1 MIHKLNSFYIMI
13 TVSFFGIEILE
24 RTDPIH
30 SKIFCN
36 GDSLVTSVPYNL

>member
-1 MIHKLNSFYIMI
+1 MIHKLNSFDIMI

-30 SKIFCN
+30 SKIF
-36 GDSLVTSVPYNL
+36 SAVTLQ